1 MIQRTEVTLRVNAAT
16 TDASS
21 QTETQTTPLPTR
33 RKLQEEIE
41 CEELSQDFV
50 SQLHNSDRLKG
61 LLGEHYL
68 IMLLIALNMS

>member
-1 MIQRTEVTLRVNAAT
+1 MIQRTEVTLRVNATT
-16 TDASS
+16 TDAAS
-21 QTETQTTPLPTR
+21 QTETQTTPLPSR

-61 LLGEHYL
+61 LLG
-68 IMLLIALNMS
+68 NSS

>member
-1 MIQRTEVTLRVNAAT
+1 MIQRTEVTLRVNAST
-16 TDASS
+16 TDAAS
-21 QTETQTTPLPTR
+21 QTETTTPLPTR

-61 LLGEHYL
+61 LLGEMIIFCVMEIYVL
-68 IMLLIALNMS
+68 I